1 MSLFNRDDKLI
12 GWFMARTLVQRIL
25 ISLAT
30 LVAVV
35 VVGVVVYAWINNTFI
50 DLFLMFRDV
59 AVLAYMFFLRIGVPL
74 VIVIGVGA
82 WLQRKLD
89 PDAARASQPLSER
102 LPAWLRVNIPSISAQ
117 GILALTFVVAL
128 WTAAIGLTIGRF
140 FFGLSYVTNL
150 NDTYP
155 WGLWISF
162 DVVCGVALAAGGFV
176 MAGTAHVFNMKRFH
190 PIVRPA
196 ILTAFL
202 GYLLVVVG
210 LLYDL
215 GRWYNMPHVFYMIN
229 IHSPMIEVA
238 WCVILYSTVLALEF
252 SPVVFE
258 KFKLE
263 WPLKIVRRI
272 TMPLVIAG
280 MCLSTL
286 HQSTLGTLFLIAP
299 EKINPLW
306 YSPLLPV
313 FFFISAVAV
322 GLGMTIVESNLS
334 ARFLGQELESDL
346 LASLGKAASVVL
358 LIYFLLKV
366 YDLIARGATVYLT
379 VPGLH
384 STLYWI
390 EMSFG
395 VIIPMLILLTKRGRE
410 NPRVL
415 FATGWLMVGGVILN
429 RFNTALLGWWNYTN
443 GGPIYIPTAGEVT
456 ITLSLITLGVVAFAL
471 IGKFFPIFVKEHH
484 PVQAPAE

>member
-1 MSLFNRDDKLI
+1 MSLINRNDTLMV
-12 GWFMARTLVQRIL
+12 WFMARPPIL
-25 ISLAT
+25 RALILLAI
-30 LVAVV
+30 VFAVV
-35 VVGVVVYAWINNTFI
+35 AAGVVVYSLINHTFI
-50 DLFLMFRDV
+50 DLLLVFRDL
-59 AVLAYMFFLRIGVPL
+59 AVLAYMFFLRIGVPVIL
-74 VIVIGVGA
+74 VVGIGA
-82 WLQRKLD
+82 WLKRKLD
-89 PDAARASQPLSER
+89 PDEERAGQPLSER
-102 LPAWLRVNIPSISAQ
+102 VPMLQRVKLPRLSSRL
-117 GILALTFVVAL
+117 ILGLTFVAAL
-128 WTAAIGLTIGRF
+128 WTAAIGLAIARF
-140 FFGLSYVTNL
+140 LFGLSYVTNL
-150 NDTYP
+150 NDSYP

-162 DVVCGVALAAGGFV
+162 DVICGVALAAGGFV

-210 LLYDL
+210 LLFDL
-215 GRWYNMPHVFYMIN
+215 GRWYQMLNVFTMIN

-238 WCVILYSTVLALEF
+238 WCVILYTTVLTLEF

-258 KFKLE
+258 KFNLQV
-263 WPLKIVRRI
+263 PLKIIRRI
-272 TMPLVIAG
+272 TVPLVIAG

-346 LASLGKAASVVL
+346 LASLGKAASIVL
-358 LIYFLLKV
+358 LVYFLLKV
-366 YDLIARGATVYLT
+366 ADLIARGATAYLT
-379 VPGLH
+379 VPGIH

-390 EMSFG
+390 EMGLG
-395 VIIPMLILLTKRGRE
+395 VVIPMLILSTKRGRE
-410 NPRVL
+410 TPRTL
-415 FATGWLMVGGVILN
+415 FATGWLIVGGVILN
-429 RFNTALLGWWNYTN
+429 RFNTSMLGWWSYAS
-443 GGPIYIPTAGEVT
+443 GGPVYIPTLSEVT
-456 ITLSLITLGVVAFAL
+456 ITISLITLGVVAFAV
-471 IGKFFPIFVKEHH
+471 IGKFFPIFVKEHQH
-484 PVQAPAE
+484 AQAPAE